1 MNKLDHSGIHA
12 SRSLGR
18 GLALLIGQAH
28 EAPVRVSRPMSR
40 SRGETIARCVE
51 QLVAGGEAL
60 RYIPALN
67 DAPAHIAALKTIT
80 ERAMPQ

>member
-60 RYIPALN
+60 RAFDDAVRATREERGRLA
-67 DAPAHIAALKTIT
+67 APAGL
-80 ERAMPQ
+80 